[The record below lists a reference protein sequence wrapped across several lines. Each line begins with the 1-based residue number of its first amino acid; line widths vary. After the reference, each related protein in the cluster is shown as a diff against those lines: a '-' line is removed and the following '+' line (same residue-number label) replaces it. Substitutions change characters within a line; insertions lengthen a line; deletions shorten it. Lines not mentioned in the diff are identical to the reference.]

1 MRTTKDFTIAERFA
15 IPCNLCGNS
24 TQFTAVSEQ
33 VAEDLCELRVIC
45 RCGHDRAESLGVDPV
60 ESVTGELTPESI
72 TEAFHA
78 TWGAR
83 PSAICNRLDPEGKIQ

>member
-1 MRTTKDFTIAERFA
+1 MRQTKCFRLSKGYAIA
-15 IPCNLCGNS
+15 CDLCGNS
-24 TQFTAVSEQ
+24 EVFTAISEQ

-45 RCGHDRAESLGVDPV
+45 RCGHDRAESLGVEPL
-60 ESVTGELTPESI
+60 ESVTGELTRESI

-83 PSAICNRLDPEGKIQ
+83 PPYVC